1 MLQGALSAPVLCGK
15 LCVVQY
21 YDGGGFLNTL
31 EEYFR
36 EQDCRVLISSM
47 NLGRNGAGFAV
58 DWKPAT
64 GLKK

>member
-47 NLGRNGAGFAV
+47 NLGRN
-58 DWKPAT
+58 
-64 GLKK
+64 